1 MTTMNSASS
10 QQLSSS
16 AQSERVSAFGSCFK
30 QLCDMSDENWSL
42 KLLLIDVQHELS
54 LVKIGF
60 RTFEE
65 ASDNINKRI
74 QDKLHGPLVYK
85 GGETLPHAED

>member
-1 MTTMNSASS
+1 MTMNSASS

-16 AQSERVSAFGSCFK
+16 APQERVSAFGSCFK

-42 KLLLIDVQHELS
+42 KLTLIEVQHELS

-60 RTFEE
+60 RTIEE
-65 ASDNINKRI
+65 ASNNINKRI
-74 QDKLHGPLVYK
+74 QDKLHGSLVHT
-85 GGETLPHAED
+85 GGETLPHAKD